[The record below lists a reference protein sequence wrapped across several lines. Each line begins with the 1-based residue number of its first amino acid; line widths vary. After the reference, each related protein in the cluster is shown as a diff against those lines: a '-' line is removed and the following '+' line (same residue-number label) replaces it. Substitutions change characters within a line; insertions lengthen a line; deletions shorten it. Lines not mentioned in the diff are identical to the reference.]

1 MKYAVLLSVS
11 MVLLFIKTPGVADM
25 PVPHNR
31 TGSIIV
37 RLSGFESDTNTVKLC
52 VCRWEDECTGTEM
65 GYRTAAAAIRDKK
78 AVWVFEDMP
87 YGTYSIKAF
96 HDENGNN
103 RLDTNLVGK
112 PTERYGF
119 SNNADGLCGPPP
131 FSATAFTL
139 NSPEMAVEIR
149 VQ

>member
-1 MKYAVLLSVS
+1 MRHAVLLSVS
-11 MVLLFIKTPGVADM
+11 IVLLYIKTPGAAD
-25 PVPHNR
+25 VPEPHDQ

-37 RLSGFESDTNTVKLC
+37 RLTGFEHDTNTAKLC
-52 VCRWEDECTGTEM
+52 VCRSEDECAGTEM

-103 RLDTNLVGK
+103 QLDTNLLGK

-119 SNNADGLCGPPP
+119 SNNARGCYGPPP
-131 FSATAFTL
+131 FSATAITL
-139 NSPEMAVEIR
+139 NSLETAVEIR
-149 VQ
+149 VR

>member
-1 MKYAVLLSVS
+1 MRHAIVPSLSV
-11 MVLLFIKTPGVADM
+11 LFMLIGAPCAAEM
-25 PVPHNR
+25 QAPHNR
-31 TGSIIV
+31 TGSITV
-37 RLSGFESDTNTVKLC
+37 RLTGFESDTHTVKLC
-52 VCRWEDECTGTEM
+52 VCRWEDECTGTEK
-65 GYRTAAAAIRDKK
+65 GYRTAEAAIRDKK

-87 YGTYSIKAF
+87 YGTYSIRAF

-103 RLDTNLVGK
+103 RLDTNVVGK

-119 SNNADGLCGPPP
+119 SNNARGCYGPPP

-139 NSPEMAVEIR
+139 NTPETAVEIR

>member
-1 MKYAVLLSVS
+1 MRYAVLLSIS
-11 MVLLFIKTPGVADM
+11 IVLLCIKTPGAAD
-25 PVPHNR
+25 VPEPHDQ

-37 RLSGFESDTNTVKLC
+37 RLTGFEHDTHTVKLC
-52 VCRWEDECTGTEM
+52 VCRTEDECKGTEQ

-103 RLDTNLVGK
+103 QFDANVLGK

-119 SNNADGLCGPPP
+119 SNNARGCFGPPP

-139 NSPEMAVEIR
+139 NAPETAVEIR
-149 VQ
+149 LQ

>member
-1 MKYAVLLSVS
+1 MRHAVLLSVS
-11 MVLLFIKTPGVADM
+11 IVFLCIKTPGAADM
-25 PVPHNR
+25 LAPHNR

-37 RLSGFESDTNTVKLC
+37 RLTGFEHDTNTVKLC
-52 VCRWEDECTGTEM
+52 VCRSEDECADTEM
-65 GYRTAAAAIRDKK
+65 GYRTAAASIRDKK

-87 YGTYSIKAF
+87 YGKYGIKAF

-119 SNNADGLCGPPP
+119 SNNADGRYGPPP

-139 NSPEMAVEIR
+139 SSPETALEIR
-149 VQ
+149 LQ

>member
-1 MKYAVLLSVS
+1 MRHAVLLALS
-11 MVLLFIKTPGVADM
+11 MGLLFTKTPGAADM

-52 VCRWEDECTGTEM
+52 VCRWEDECTGTEK
-65 GYRTAAAAIRDKK
+65 GYRTAEAVIRDKM
-78 AVWVFEDMP
+78 AIWVFEDMP
-87 YGTYSIKAF
+87 YGKYSIKAF

-103 RLDTNLVGK
+103 RLDTNLLGK

-119 SNNADGLCGPPP
+119 SNNARGCYGPPP
-131 FSATAFTL
+131 FSATAFAINT
-139 NSPEMAVEIR
+139 PETAVEIR

>member
-1 MKYAVLLSVS
+1 MRYAVLLSVS
-11 MVLLFIKTPGVADM
+11 IVLLCIKTPGAADM
-25 PVPHNR
+25 PALHDQ
-31 TGSIIV
+31 TGSIAV
-37 RLSGFESDTNTVKLC
+37 RLTGFENDRHTVKLC
-52 VCRWEDECTGTEM
+52 VCRSEDECAGTEK

-103 RLDTNLVGK
+103 RLDTNVLGK

-119 SNNADGLCGPPP
+119 SNNARGCYGPPS

-139 NSPEMAVEIR
+139 NAVETAIEICL
-149 VQ
+149 Q

>member
-1 MKYAVLLSVS
+1 MRQAVLLFVS
-11 MVLLFIKTPGVADM
+11 ILLLCIKTPGSADM
-25 PVPHNR
+25 PAPHHR
-31 TGSIIV
+31 TGSIAV
-37 RLSGFESDTNTVKLC
+37 RLTGFEHDMHTVKLC
-52 VCRWEDECTGTEM
+52 VCRSEDEYAGRETE
-65 GYRTAAAAIRDKK
+65 YRTAAATIRAKM

-87 YGTYSIKAF
+87 YGNYSIKAF

-103 RLDTNLVGK
+103 RLDTNFLGK

-119 SNNADGLCGPPP
+119 SNNADGRFGLPP

-139 NSPEMAVEIR
+139 NSPETAVAIR

>member
-1 MKYAVLLSVS
+1 MRNAVLLSVS
-11 MVLLFIKTPGVADM
+11 IVLLFIKTPGAAD
-25 PVPHNR
+25 VPEPHDQ

-37 RLSGFESDTNTVKLC
+37 RLTGFENDKHTVKLC
-52 VCRWEDECTGTEM
+52 VCRSEDECAGTEK
-65 GYRTAAAAIRDKK
+65 GYRTAAATIRDKE

-87 YGTYSIKAF
+87 YGRYSIKAF

-119 SNNADGLCGPPP
+119 SNNADGRYGLPP

-139 NSPEMAVEIR
+139 NAPETAVEIR
-149 VQ
+149 VH

>member
-1 MKYAVLLSVS
+1 
-11 MVLLFIKTPGVADM
+11 
-25 PVPHNR
+25 
-31 TGSIIV
+31 
-37 RLSGFESDTNTVKLC
+37 
-52 VCRWEDECTGTEM
+52 VCRSEDECAGTEK

-103 RLDTNLVGK
+103 QFDANVLGK

-119 SNNADGLCGPPP
+119 SNNARGCFGPPP
-131 FSATAFTL
+131 LSATAFTL
-139 NSPEMAVEIR
+139 NAPETAVEIR
-149 VQ
+149 LQ

>member
-1 MKYAVLLSVS
+1 MRHAVLLSVS
-11 MVLLFIKTPGVADM
+11 IVLLCIKTPGAADA
-25 PVPHNR
+25 PEPHDQ

-37 RLSGFESDTNTVKLC
+37 RLTGFEHDANTVKLC
-52 VCRWEDECTGTEM
+52 VCRSEDECARTEV
-65 GYRTAAAAIRDKK
+65 GYRTAEAAIRDKK

-103 RLDTNLVGK
+103 RLDTNRLGK

-119 SNNADGLCGPPP
+119 SNNADGRFGPPP
-131 FSATAFTL
+131 FSATAFML
-139 NSPEMAVEIR
+139 NSAETAIEIR
-149 VQ
+149 LQ